1 MKTLFVELC
10 QAAIVAA
17 IVCAPFAL
25 YFAFVMGA

>member
-1 MKTLFVELC
+1 MKTLFADLC

-25 YFAFVMGA
+25 YFAYFMGA